1 MIRQFL
7 KVAFQMICAGA
18 TRTRHGGSE
27 ESVDAV
33 RRQFSEWV
41 SQSQLTFLINILQAA
56 DEAQR
61 SKRLT
66 PSGSALRG
74 RGSAGRNSPEGNR
87 KVVRNE
93 GDKDKRGRYFNS

>member
-1 MIRQFL
+1 MAFIRWAISDREVIRQFL
-7 KVAFQMICAGA
+7 KVAFQIICVRAN
-18 TRTRHGGSE
+18 RIRHVVSE

-41 SQSQLTFLINILQAA
+41 SQSQLTGPIIIPQAA

-66 PSGSALRG
+66 PSGSALSR
-74 RGSAGRNSPEGNR
+74 
-87 KVVRNE
+87 
-93 GDKDKRGRYFNS
+93 